1 MTTIRTVTCY
11 ITCYLC
17 ITTSIEAAR
26 ILAIIPIPSYSHQIP
41 YRPIWITLS
50 QRGHEV
56 VLLTTDPINDP
67 SLTNLTEIN
76 FNHTYEFFEEY
87 NVNFVNYLYNAY
99 SWLDTA
105 REYIWPMGHGLT
117 KTIYEHPQVR
127 KMYAP
132 NSGEKF
138 DLIIIE
144 NLLTPGLYGLAH
156 RFNAPLIGGASL
168 GIYSH
173 THYLLGLPV
182 LPSHPST
189 WEMEYDIGFNL
200 PLWQRTKNFI
210 RQWYHIYRAMQD
222 FYPKQ
227 QAIAEKY
234 LGKNIPNIA
243 DIERNMSLVLVNQQD
258 TISFARPR
266 TPNIILFGSFHVS
279 SKLAPLSKDLEK
291 FLANA
296 SNGFVYVSL
305 GTNVDMLSFPRHIL
319 NAFIDVFTKL
329 PYKVV
334 LKVNG
339 EIANKSDNIYIA
351 PWFPQQSLLAHSN
364 IKLFIYQGGLQS
376 TEEAVHYAV
385 PLVGIPVLADQYAQ
399 VFRMVYLGVAKYL
412 NAMEISKELLNATI
426 IEVISDKRYKER
438 MLEVKALLKDKPYDL
453 LENAIWWIEF
463 VIRHKGA
470 SHLVNTIVYEPWYQ
484 RYDGDII
491 AVLSISTFIILI
503 CALLFIY
510 KLVNAVRSFYSTS
523 SEINSK
529 KQKIN

>member
-1 MTTIRTVTCY
+1 MTKIKTVTCY

-17 ITTSIEAAR
+17 IATSIEAAR

-41 YRPIWITLS
+41 YRPIWTTLS

-56 VLLTTDPINDP
+56 VLLTTNPINNS
-67 SLTNLTEIN
+67 SLTNLTEISFKHAYKLFQN
-76 FNHTYEFFEEY
+76 FNID
-87 NVNFVNYLYNAY
+87 FVNNLNDAY
-99 SWLDTA
+99 PWLETVRDHL
-105 REYIWPMGHGLT
+105 WPMSRELI
-117 KTIYEHPQVR
+117 KIIYEHPQVR
-127 KMYAP
+127 EMYAP
-132 NSGEKF
+132 NSSEKF
-138 DLIIIE
+138 DLVIIE
-144 NLLTPGLYGLAH
+144 TLKTPALYALAH
-156 RFNAPLIGGASL
+156 RFNAPLIGGLSL

-173 THYLLGLPV
+173 THYLLGSPV

-200 PLWQRTKNFI
+200 SLWQRTKNFI
-210 RQWYHIYRAMQD
+210 RQWYHIYRVMQD
-222 FYPKQ
+222 FYPEQ
-227 QAIAEKY
+227 QTIAEKY

-296 SNGFVYVSL
+296 PNGFVYVSL
-305 GTNVDMLSFPRHIL
+305 GTNVNMLSFPRHIL

-351 PWFPQQSLLAHSN
+351 PWFPQQSLL
-364 IKLFIYQGGLQS
+364 GGLQS

-385 PLVGIPVLADQYAQ
+385 PLVGIPILGDQYAQ

-426 IEVISDKRYKER
+426 MEVISDKRYKER
-438 MLEVKALLKDKPYDL
+438 MLEIKALIKDKPYDL

-463 VIRHKGA
+463 VIRRKGA
-470 SHLVNTIVYEPWYQ
+470 SHLVNTIVYEPWHQ
-484 RYDGDII
+484 RYDRDVI

-503 CALLFIY
+503 CALIFIY
-510 KLVNAVRSFYSTS
+510 KLVNVVRSFYSL
-523 SEINSK
+523 ELNIK